1 VHDTRILCA
10 DELQQL
16 SWDLD
21 LNGWAALDTSGRM
34 QLLVGSQLPVRQL
47 RGLLARLLAH
57 EQPQMRSV
65 LLCDLMAQQAQS
77 RLAWCAEL
85 LTQEAQHC
93 QVPLRSLIT
102 LTLSFACAW
111 PKNGGA

>member
-1 VHDTRILCA
+1 MHDTRILCA
-10 DELQQL
+10 DDQQQL

-21 LNGWAALDTSGRM
+21 LNGWAALDTAARM

-57 EQPQMRSV
+57 EQPQTRSA
-65 LLCDLMAQQAQS
+65 LLCNLMAQQAHS

-85 LTQEAQHC
+85 LMQEAQQC

-102 LTLSFACAW
+102 LTFSLACAW
-111 PKNGGA
+111 PKNGGV